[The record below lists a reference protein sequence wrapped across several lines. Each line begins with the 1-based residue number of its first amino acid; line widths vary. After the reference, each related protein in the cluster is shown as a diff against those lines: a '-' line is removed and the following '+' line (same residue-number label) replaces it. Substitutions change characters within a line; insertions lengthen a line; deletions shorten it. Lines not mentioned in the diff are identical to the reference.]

1 MAHPLHRL
9 DGAVEPPGGDVGF
22 VELITVRH
30 TFAVALQGLGWPL
43 HLEDAASLGEAYP
56 IGERVALVCAPRHV
70 RPAAEQVHE
79 LMDVEVGVGFKQSTL
94 TTTLPVFM

>member
-1 MAHPLHRL
+1 VAHPLHRL
-9 DGAVEPPGGDVGF
+9 DGAVEPPPGGGVGF
-22 VELITVRH
+22 VELITVQHLRGC
-30 TFAVALQGLGWPL
+30 ASGSWLPL

-79 LMDVEVGVGFKQSTL
+79 LMGVEVGVGFKQSTL